1 MAALDATTK
10 AMAAAIMQRSFIT
23 APRRTILVELS
34 SVVTVA
40 SRAGFVL
47 QWTWQATHHFIGA
60 ASWYED
66 RLSGRF

>member
-1 MAALDATTK
+1 MAVVDATTK

-47 QWTWQATHHFIGA
+47 
-60 ASWYED
+60 
-66 RLSGRF
+66 